1 MESFENLQP
10 WETRD
15 ARIIRFRKPFSE
27 KYTLTVDTDILAGN
41 FPIQTK
47 TQIRWALRVINVDN
61 LGQAEI
67 ELITIENRL
76 VETNNPNLQDIAAL
90 SQAFGRMYSEIHV
103 KLNSKGKVLEI
114 LNLPAILGKWEET
127 KAEMQK
133 IEKDVPAMVDVVKLN
148 DEIFATPDKVKLAI
162 ENNEFFTLYFHLI
175 CGQELPLD
183 DLKRKNR
190 NMFNSADVD
199 WRFDARGAQSWVSD
213 VHVTDVAISGQP
225 AETLGL
231 IWVNEAYSAFQM
243 VDFTQLNPRLSETG
257 QYRFQTETGKLL
269 KAVLTK
275 KEVANPDYIRGEM
288 TYKLKADGEI
298 KDETQKSQPDGEKT

>member
-1 MESFENLQP
+1 MESFENLHP

-298 KDETQKSQPDGEKT
+298 KDETQKITA

>member
-127 KAEMQK
+127 KAAMQK

-269 KAVLTK
+269 EAVLTK

-298 KDETQKSQPDGEKT
+298 KDETQKITA